1 MSNTLDLISYAIEAD
16 GRELV
21 TRPNSDGYAHAVWW
35 LLLMLLLLGCLWWG
49 AGGTTPEA
57 RAHRAFTQLPAAEQ
71 KARRARAVAAEQ
83 RLQEISAAIGEATG
97 DAKPGDIELLGQLTT
112 LSEELVAARD
122 AAEVARIPK
131 QPRPRPIASAL
142 YRGGQLLCVVLGIA
156 PFVLLQF
163 IRPRV
168 RYDGLPGQGVLIV
181 TIVPWLWTYRRPVN
195 FFGAITPAVE
205 RKVRLPNRR
214 AARRGVAETDAGFV
228 WMVRLTPQPV
238 ADLTMQ
244 ANEFRINLSLSPDKG
259 MVRNQLPKH
268 VRDVVRF
275 LEGVTGLQH
284 DRILVQDVT
293 AADAL
298 VGCMTMRLEQ
308 IPVSRSPDV
317 GRP

>member
-83 RLQEISAAIGEATG
+83 RLQEISAAIGE
-97 DAKPGDIELLGQLTT
+97 E
-112 LSEELVAARD
+112 
-122 AAEVARIPK
+122 

-238 ADLTMQ
+238 ADLMMQ

-298 VGCMTMRLEQ
+298 AGCMTMRLEQ

-317 GRP
+317 GR